1 MCIALRIVAVLVFLC
16 LLYPATVLGL
26 YFFAPSKNAS
36 LTKVDT
42 LIVLGCPTKSDG
54 SPTPEQRERVME
66 GVREYRKGV
75 SSHIIMTGTA
85 AHNQFVEAHSMA
97 LLAEANG
104 VPASAIIEEGQ
115 AHNTIQNIYYSD
127 KIMEM
132 RNWRTTEVISSPYHL
147 PRTALILRR
156 YPQLQ
161 WKMHP
166 AQWPPEYG
174 VWKRLDLDWRE
185 ARSCFRIR
193 RHGFPQSKYFPLQAE
208 AFKIIFDAIAVQA

>member
-1 MCIALRIVAVLVFLC
+1 MRIALRIVVVLFFLC

-26 YFFAPSKNAS
+26 YFFAPSENAT

-75 SSHIIMTGTA
+75 SNHIIMTGTA
-85 AHNQFVEAHSMA
+85 AHNQFVEAHAMA

-104 VPASAIIEEGQ
+104 VPTSVIIEEDQ
-115 AHNTIQNIYYSD
+115 AHDTIQNIYYSD

-132 RNWRTTEVISSPYHL
+132 HDWRTTEVISSPYHL

-161 WKMHP
+161 WKTHP
-166 AQWPPEYG
+166 AQWPPEYSR
-174 VWKRLDLDWRE
+174 WKQLTLDWRE

-193 RHGFPQSKYFPLQAE
+193 RHGFPQSKYFPVQAAALE
-208 AFKIIFDAIAVQA
+208 IIFNAIAIHA